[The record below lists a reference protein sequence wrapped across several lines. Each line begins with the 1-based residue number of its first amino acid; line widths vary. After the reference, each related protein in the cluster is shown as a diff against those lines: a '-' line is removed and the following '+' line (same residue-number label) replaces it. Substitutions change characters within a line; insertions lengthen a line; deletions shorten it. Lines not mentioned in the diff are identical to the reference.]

1 MKDGPPRNS
10 LGAESGWKRRL
21 PWMFAVVLALGFM
34 FPVVAS
40 LWIGASPLTIANES
54 IAYRFL
60 FSERLLNGEGASVWV
75 LAGFLTTAI
84 QTSLLA
90 AINLAIPSSPEA
102 LATRLDVYAYLF
114 TGLVTVGGVA
124 LLLGT
129 ARARVHPLIRLAL
142 VGLAALG
149 PLYLTRAT
157 GFYYFT
163 LPDYYHLN
171 VLLSVA
177 LVVCF
182 QLIWFKEAPAD
193 SPATGWVTVVLISL
207 LIGAAA
213 ANKITLLPLGGT
225 VVVAML
231 LQPPVRPF
239 RLAGQAVVTG
249 TLVAAGFLFVVWWFY
264 LFKAGAVLDMFGAWS
279 RYVSD
284 PGGESDFW
292 QKFRQYLVSSSYGFI
307 IGIYLVSWG
316 VGAVFGLQV
325 RGRRPVTSLVLLV
338 ILLAGVTWAYF
349 VYKRPAGTT
358 FFEAISALLALA
370 ACSLTLAAHHRA
382 GRVAI
387 AAISLICTV
396 YGAQSFNW
404 QRNLETLR
412 ESGPWADNMWKLHT
426 ELVRFAEGR
435 PLIVV
440 HPQNH
445 YGYGGVA
452 EFLIKGTADVPTW
465 NISAHGE
472 PILHRYLPAATF
484 RHEYGGTSPNIA
496 YPPGAVVFWVDRP
509 EFKPMTEL
517 FPGLALAV
525 NRPDVI
531 RREWRL
537 PISGGRV
544 TIVGHA
550 VRLPDTLP
558 PEHLAA
564 LAAPIEIT
572 LAVRND
578 AANLTLYWK
587 PDPLCQIEMEFAEPG
602 GTYMALGKAD
612 PGTDGY
618 ILRSL
623 TGGRAYVVRMRK
635 VVSGQTGP
643 WLEIPFPSDTP

>member
-1 MKDGPPRNS
+1 MNGSPPNAKPR
-10 LGAESGWKRRL
+10 GGQYL
-21 PWMFAVVLALGFM
+21 PWILAAVLAGGFI
-34 FPVVAS
+34 FPLVAS

-84 QTSLLA
+84 QTSILA
-90 AINLAIPSSPEA
+90 LINLFIPSSPEA
-102 LATRLDVYAYLF
+102 LSTRLDVYAYFF
-114 TGLVTVGGVA
+114 TGLVSAGGVA
-124 LLLGT
+124 LLVGT
-129 ARARVHPLIRLAL
+129 ARAHHRPVARLAL
-142 VGLAALG
+142 CGLAAVG
-149 PLYLTRAT
+149 PLYLTRDT

-182 QLIWFKEAPAD
+182 QAVWFKEAPAR
-193 SPATGWVTVVLISL
+193 SPGTSWRAVVLISL

-213 ANKITLLPLGGT
+213 ANKVTLLPLGGT

-231 LQPPVRPF
+231 LIPNVRP
-239 RLAGQAVVTG
+239 RVLVGQSIVTAVAVI
-249 TLVAAGFLFVVWWFY
+249 AGFLFVVWWFY
-264 LFKAGAVLDMFGAWS
+264 LFKAGAVIDMFSAWS
-279 RYVSD
+279 SYVSN

-307 IGIYLVSWG
+307 IGVYVVSWIT
-316 VGAVFGLQV
+316 GAIFGLRVQ
-325 RGRRPVTSLVLLV
+325 GRRTVTSMVLFV
-338 ILLAGVTWAYF
+338 ILLAGVTWGYF

-358 FFEAISALLALA
+358 FFEAISASLALA
-370 ACSLTLAAHHRA
+370 ACSLTLAAHHRV
-382 GRVAI
+382 GRFAI
-387 AAISLICTV
+387 GAVVLICTV
-396 YGAQSFNW
+396 YGAQTFNL
-404 QRNLETLR
+404 RKNLGTLR
-412 ESGPWADNMWKLHT
+412 ESGPWADNMWQLHT
-426 ELVRFAEGR
+426 DLVQFANGR
-435 PLIVV
+435 PIIVV

-465 NISAHGE
+465 NISDHGE
-472 PILHRYLPAATF
+472 PILQRYLPGASF

-525 NRPDVI
+525 NRPEAI

-537 PISGGRV
+537 PITGGRV

-550 VRLPDTLP
+550 VQLPDTLP
-558 PEHLAA
+558 QEYLDA
-564 LAAPIEIT
+564 LAAPLNIT

-578 AANLTLYWK
+578 AANLTIYWT

-602 GTYMALGKAD
+602 GSYMSLGKAD

-623 TGGRAYVVRMRK
+623 TGGRAYIVRMRK
-635 VVSGQTGP
+635 VVSDQTGP

>member
-1 MKDGPPRNS
+1 MNNTPLMSPPAAPLSWR
-10 LGAESGWKRRL
+10 RRL
-21 PWMFAVVLALGFM
+21 PWTLAAMIAVGFS
-34 FPVVAS
+34 FPLVAS
-40 LWIGASPLTIANES
+40 LWFGASPLTIANES

-84 QTSLLA
+84 QTTILA
-90 AINLAIPSSPEA
+90 VINLFIPSSPEA
-102 LATRLDVYAYLF
+102 LSTRLDVYAYLF
-114 TGLVTVGGVA
+114 SGLVTVVGIA
-124 LLLGT
+124 LLACT
-129 ARARVHPLIRLAL
+129 ARARVHPVTRLVL
-142 VGLAALG
+142 CGLAAIG
-149 PLYLTRAT
+149 PLYLTRDT

-182 QLIWFKEAPAD
+182 QAVWLKEAPAEG
-193 SPATGWVTVVLISL
+193 PGTGWLVVVLISL

-231 LQPPVRPF
+231 LKPPVRPL
-239 RLAGQAVVTG
+239 RLVGQSAATGIAVAV
-249 TLVAAGFLFVVWWFY
+249 GFVVVVWWFY
-264 LFKAGAVLDMFGAWS
+264 LFKASAVIDMFSAWS
-279 RYVSD
+279 SYVSN

-307 IGIYLVSWG
+307 IGVYLVSWL
-316 VGAVFGLQV
+316 VGAVFSLQI
-325 RGRRPVTSLVLLV
+325 RDRRRASSAVLFV
-338 ILLAGVTWAYF
+338 ILLAGITWGYF

-370 ACSLTLAAHHRA
+370 ACSLTLAAHHRI
-382 GRVAI
+382 GRTCIVAI
-387 AAISLICTV
+387 TLVCMV

-404 QRNLETLR
+404 RRNLDTLR
-412 ESGPWADNMWKLHT
+412 DSGPWAEGMWQLHAD
-426 ELVRFAEGR
+426 LVRFAAGR
-435 PLIVV
+435 PIIVV

-465 NISAHGE
+465 NISANGE
-472 PILHRYLPAATF
+472 PILHRYLPGSTF
-484 RHEYGGTSPNIA
+484 RHEYGGTHPNIA

-509 EFKPMTEL
+509 EFKPMTDL
-517 FPGLALAV
+517 FPGLALSV
-525 NRPDVI
+525 NRAEAI

-544 TIVGHA
+544 TIVAHA
-550 VRLPDTLP
+550 VQLPDTLP

-564 LAAPIEIT
+564 LATPIEVT

-578 AANLTLYWK
+578 ATNLTIYWT
-587 PDPLCQIEMEFAEPG
+587 PDPLCQIEIEFAEPG

-618 ILRSL
+618 ILRTL

-635 VVSGQTGP
+635 VVSGQNGA
-643 WLEIPFPSDTP
+643 WREIPIPSDTP